1 MKLLLVDDEPISMN
15 QMIQGVD
22 WASCNVNAVY
32 IAYNAREAREIC
44 AREQI
49 HILLCDIEMPGENGI
64 ELVRHVREQYPEIVC
79 LFLTCHADFAYAR
92 EAVRLGCSEYFVKP
106 APYEEIARTLL
117 RISREI
123 RDAEEY
129 RQLVIYGRQWVAS
142 KKEEI
147 VAGTT
152 RKMEPAE
159 IVEKVERMVLEHLSG
174 EIYVEKI
181 AGEIFLSPDHLNRI
195 FKKEKGISINKFII
209 GERMKMAARMLRETD
224 VTAYM
229 IAEAVGYAN
238 YPNFVNMFKKF
249 YGISPMGYK
258 EQMEKG
264 KNVGNE

>member
-1 MKLLLVDDEPISMN
+1 
-15 QMIQGVD
+15 
-22 WASCNVNAVY
+22 
-32 IAYNAREAREIC
+32 
-44 AREQI
+44 
-49 HILLCDIEMPGENGI
+49 
-64 ELVRHVREQYPEIVC
+64 
-79 LFLTCHADFAYAR
+79 
-92 EAVRLGCSEYFVKP
+92 
-106 APYEEIARTLL
+106 
-117 RISREI
+117 
-123 RDAEEY
+123 
-129 RQLVIYGRQWVAS
+129 
-142 KKEEI
+142 
-147 VAGTT
+147 
-152 RKMEPAE
+152 MEPAE